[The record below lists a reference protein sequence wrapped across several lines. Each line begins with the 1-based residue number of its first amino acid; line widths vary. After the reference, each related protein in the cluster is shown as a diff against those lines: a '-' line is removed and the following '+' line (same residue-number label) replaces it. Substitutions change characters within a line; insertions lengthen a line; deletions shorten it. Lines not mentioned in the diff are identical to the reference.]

1 MFEMQ
6 KPEEPKNTESS
17 FASIDETPENKMIQ
31 EKQKKLLEKI
41 SYEANIYKKE

>member
-1 MFEMQ
+1 VFVAVE
-6 KPEEPKNTESS
+6 
-17 FASIDETPENKMIQ
+17 ETPENKMIQ